1 MPLGS
6 CGMLNG
12 IEIETSQMN
21 GLSMACVDEHGAPRK
36 TAAQTMV
43 GKNLF
48 ASGVLRPG
56 SQSFLSPLS
65 LRYSLQDQYRI
76 RTDRGHY
83 TISPTTFVVINEGQ
97 RGEITVEPHASPR
110 AVTLVFEQK
119 YMSDV
124 ARSFSA
130 PLISSLDMDSDG
142 IVVRFPECIQHD
154 TAFEIGP
161 MLRALSAACLRGD
174 SAESIADKFRAVT
187 QCVVLVFSAA
197 SRQIESIDSVR
208 PGTRAELYRRI
219 QRAYVC
225 IQDSYNEDLCLEK
238 IARIA
243 CMSPH
248 HFHRVFSQV
257 YGITPLRALAD
268 RRMQMAHR
276 LLETTDTPV
285 SAICRAVGYH
295 SAPTFSNLFRAKF
308 GLPPSQ
314 LQQRSRRVRMQ

>member
-1 MPLGS
+1 
-6 CGMLNG
+6 MLNG
-12 IEIETSQMN
+12 LEVEALQMN
-21 GLSMACVDEHGAPRK
+21 DLSLVCVDEH
-36 TAAQTMV
+36 AAKKVTDQTMV
-43 GKNLF
+43 GKNIF
-48 ASGVLRPG
+48 ASGLLRPG
-56 SQSFLSPLS
+56 TQSFVSPLS
-65 LRYSLQDQYRI
+65 LRYSLQDRFKI
-76 RTDRGHY
+76 RTERGHY
-83 TISPTTFVVINEGQ
+83 DVSPTTFIVLNEGQ
-97 RGEITVEPHASPR
+97 HGEITVEPNTPPR
-110 AVTLVFEQK
+110 AVSLIFEQK

-130 PLISSLDMDSDG
+130 PLISSLDMDRDG
-142 IVVRFPECIQHD
+142 IVVRFPECIQHE

-161 MLRALSAACLRGD
+161 KLRSLSSACLRGD
-174 SAESIADKFRAVT
+174 SFDSVADKFRAVAE
-187 QCVVLVFSAA
+187 CVVLVYSAA
-197 SRQIESIDSVR
+197 SRQIDSIDSVR

-219 QRAYVC
+219 QRAYVY
-225 IQDSYNEDLCLEK
+225 IQDAYNEELCLEK
-238 IARIA
+238 IARVA

-268 RRMQMAHR
+268 RRMQMAHK

-308 GLPPSQ
+308 GVPPSL

>member
-1 MPLGS
+1 
-6 CGMLNG
+6 
-12 IEIETSQMN
+12 
-21 GLSMACVDEHGAPRK
+21 
-36 TAAQTMV
+36 
-43 GKNLF
+43 
-48 ASGVLRPG
+48 
-56 SQSFLSPLS
+56 
-65 LRYSLQDQYRI
+65 
-76 RTDRGHY
+76 
-83 TISPTTFVVINEGQ
+83 
-97 RGEITVEPHASPR
+97 
-110 AVTLVFEQK
+110 
-119 YMSDV
+119 MSDI

-130 PLISSLDMDSDG
+130 PLTSALDVDRDG

-161 MLRALSAACLRGD
+161 KLRSLSAACLRGD
-174 SAESIADKFRAVT
+174 SIESITDKFRSVT
-187 QCVVLVFSAA
+187 ECVVLVYSAA

-219 QRAYVC
+219 QRAYVY
-225 IQDSYNEDLCLEK
+225 IQDAYTEELFLEK
-238 IARIA
+238 IARVA

-268 RRMQMAHR
+268 RRMQMAHK

-308 GLPPSQ
+308 GLPPSL
-314 LQQRSRRVRMQ
+314 LQQRSRRVRAQ

>member
-1 MPLGS
+1 
-6 CGMLNG
+6 MLNG
-12 IEIETSQMN
+12 LEIEALQMN
-21 GLSMACVDEHGAPRK
+21 DLSLVCVDEQASSK
-36 TAAQTMV
+36 KVTDQTLV
-43 GKNLF
+43 GKNIF

-56 SQSFLSPLS
+56 TQSFVSPLS
-65 LRYSLQDQYRI
+65 LRYSLQDRYKV

-83 TISPTTFVVINEGQ
+83 GISPTTFVVLNEGQ
-97 RGEITVEPHASPR
+97 RGEISVEPNLAPR

-119 YMSDV
+119 YISDV
-124 ARSFSA
+124 ARGFGA
-130 PLISSLDMDSDG
+130 PLTSALDMDHEG
-142 IVVRFPECIQHD
+142 IVVRFPECVQHD

-161 MLRALSAACLRGD
+161 KLRSLSVACLRGD
-174 SAESIADKFRAVT
+174 SFESVADKFRAVT
-187 QCVVLVFSAA
+187 ECVVLVYSAA

-219 QRAYVC
+219 QRAYIC
-225 IQDSYNEDLCLEK
+225 IQDSYNEELCLEK
-238 IARIA
+238 IARVA

-268 RRMQMAHR
+268 RRMQMAHK

-308 GLPPSQ
+308 GLPPSL

>member
-1 MPLGS
+1 
-6 CGMLNG
+6 MLNG
-12 IEIETSQMN
+12 LELEALKMN
-21 GLSMACVDEHGAPRK
+21 DLSVVCVDEH
-36 TAAQTMV
+36 TAAKKVTDHTLV
-43 GKNLF
+43 GKNLV

-56 SQSFLSPLS
+56 TQSFVSPLS
-65 LRYSLQDQYRI
+65 LRYALQDQFKI
-76 RTDRGHY
+76 RTEFGHY
-83 TISPTTFVVINEGQ
+83 CVSPSTFVMLNEGQ
-97 RGEITVEPHASPR
+97 RGELTVEQNASPR
-110 AVTLVFEQK
+110 PLTLVFEQK

-124 ARSFSA
+124 TRSFSA
-130 PLISSLDMDSDG
+130 PLVSSLDVDRDG

-161 MLRALSAACLRGD
+161 KLRALGTACLRGD
-174 SAESIADKFRAVT
+174 SSESIADKFRAVT
-187 QCVVLVFSAA
+187 ECVVLVYSAA

-219 QRAYVC
+219 QRAYIY
-225 IQDSYNEDLCLEK
+225 IQDAYNEELCLEK
-238 IARIA
+238 IARVA

-308 GLPPSQ
+308 GLPPSL
-314 LQQRSRRVRMQ
+314 LQQRSRRVRIR

>member
-1 MPLGS
+1 
-6 CGMLNG
+6 MLNG
-12 IEIETSQMN
+12 LQFEALQMN
-21 GLSMACVDEHGAPRK
+21 DLSVVCVDEH
-36 TAAQTMV
+36 AAAKKATDQTLV
-43 GKNLF
+43 GKNF
-48 ASGVLRPG
+48 VTSGLLRPG
-56 SQSFLSPLS
+56 TQSFISPLS
-65 LRYSLQDQYRI
+65 LRYSLQDQYKI
-76 RTDRGHY
+76 RTEQGHY
-83 TISPTTFVVINEGQ
+83 NVSPTTFVVLNEGQ
-97 RGEITVEPHASPR
+97 RGEITVEPNTTPR

-124 ARSFSA
+124 TRSFSA
-130 PLISSLDMDSDG
+130 PLVSALEMDRDG

-161 MLRALSAACLRGD
+161 KLRSLSAASLRGD
-174 SAESIADKFRAVT
+174 SIESIADKFRAVT
-187 QCVVLVFSAA
+187 ECVVLVYSAA

-219 QRAYVC
+219 QRAYVY
-225 IQDSYNEDLCLEK
+225 IQDAYNEELCLEK
-238 IARIA
+238 IARVA

-268 RRMQMAHR
+268 RRMQQAHN

-308 GLPPSQ
+308 GLPPSL

>member
-1 MPLGS
+1 
-6 CGMLNG
+6 MLNAL
-12 IEIETSQMN
+12 EASHVN
-21 GLSMACVDEHGAPRK
+21 GLSTMGMNVDAHGK
-36 TAAQTMV
+36 TAGQTV
-43 GKNLF
+43 IGRNLF
-48 ASGVLRPG
+48 TSTLLRPG
-56 SQSFLSPLS
+56 SQSFVSPLA
-65 LRYSLQDQYRI
+65 LYYSLQDSYKI
-76 RTDRGHY
+76 RTERGHY
-83 TISPTTFVVINEGQ
+83 TVSPSTFVVIDEGQ
-97 RGEITVEPHASPR
+97 QVEITVEPHASPR
-110 AVTLVFEQK
+110 AVTMVFDQK
-119 YMSDV
+119 YISDM
-124 ARSFSA
+124 ARSFGA
-130 PLISSLDMDSDG
+130 PLTSSLDVDRDG

-161 MLRALSAACLRGD
+161 KLRALSAACLRGE
-174 SAESIADKFRAVT
+174 SVESIADKFRAAAE
-187 QCVVLVFSAA
+187 CVVLVFSAA
-197 SRQIESIDSVR
+197 NRQIESIDSVR

-225 IQDSYNEDLCLEK
+225 IQDSYNEELCLEK
-238 IARIA
+238 IARVA

-308 GLPPSQ
+308 GLPPSL

>member
-1 MPLGS
+1 MS
-6 CGMLNG
+6 
-12 IEIETSQMN
+12 N
-21 GLSMACVDEHGAPRK
+21 GLELQESAISDLNLGCVDAQAAAK
-36 TAAQTMV
+36 TVTGQTQV
-43 GKNLF
+43 GKNLLV
-48 ASGVLRPG
+48 SGLLRPG
-56 SQSFLSPLS
+56 TQSFVSPLS
-65 LRYSLQDQYRI
+65 LRYSLQDQYKI
-76 RTDRGHY
+76 RTDHGHY
-83 TISPTTFVVINEGQ
+83 SVSPTTFVVLNEGQ
-97 RGEITVEPHASPR
+97 RAEITVEPTAAPR
-110 AVTLVFEQK
+110 SVTLEFEQK

-130 PLISSLDMDSDG
+130 PLISSLDIDVDG
-142 IVVRFPECIQHD
+142 VVHFPECVQHD

-161 MLRALSAACLRGD
+161 KLRSLSAACHRGD
-174 SAESIADKFRAVT
+174 SIESVADKFRAVT
-187 QCVVLVFSAA
+187 ECMVLVYSAA
-197 SRQIESIDSVR
+197 SRQIASIDSVR
-208 PGTRAELYRRI
+208 PGTRAELYRRT
-219 QRAYVC
+219 QRAYVY
-225 IQDSYNEDLCLEK
+225 IQDAYNEELCLEK
-238 IARIA
+238 IARVA

-308 GLPPSQ
+308 GLPPSL

>member
-1 MPLGS
+1 
-6 CGMLNG
+6 MLNG
-12 IEIETSQMN
+12 LATETLHMN
-21 GLSMACVDEHGAPRK
+21 DLSMVCVDEHAVLK
-36 TAAQTMV
+36 NAV
-43 GKNLF
+43 GDHTLVGENLF
-48 ASGVLRPG
+48 ASGILRPG
-56 SQSFLSPLS
+56 VQPFVSPLS
-65 LRYSLQDQYRI
+65 LRYSLQEQYKI

-83 TISPTTFVVINEGQ
+83 SISPTTFVMLNEGQ
-97 RGEITVEPHASPR
+97 RGEITVDAHAAPR

-130 PLISSLDMDSDG
+130 PLTSALDIDRDG
-142 IVVRFPECIQHD
+142 VVVRFPECIQHD

-161 MLRALSAACLRGD
+161 KLRALSAACLRGD
-174 SAESIADKFRAVT
+174 SSESIADRFRAVT
-187 QCVVLVFSAA
+187 ECAVLVSSAA
-197 SRQIESIDSVR
+197 CRQIDSIDSVR

-225 IQDSYNEDLCLEK
+225 IQDAYTEELCLEK
-238 IARIA
+238 IARVA

-268 RRMQMAHR
+268 RRMQMAR
-276 LLETTDTPV
+276 KLLETTDTPV

-308 GLPPSQ
+308 GLPPSL
-314 LQQRSRRVRMQ
+314 LQQRSRRVRTQ

>member
-1 MPLGS
+1 
-6 CGMLNG
+6 
-12 IEIETSQMN
+12 
-21 GLSMACVDEHGAPRK
+21 
-36 TAAQTMV
+36 
-43 GKNLF
+43 
-48 ASGVLRPG
+48 
-56 SQSFLSPLS
+56 LS
-65 LRYSLQDQYRI
+65 LRHALQDTFKI

-83 TISPTTFVVINEGQ
+83 TLSPTTFVVLNEGQ
-97 RGEITVEPHASPR
+97 HGEITVDPNASPR
-110 AVTLVFEQK
+110 ALTLVFEQK
-119 YMSDV
+119 YMADI

-130 PLISSLDMDSDG
+130 PLTAALEVDHNG
-142 IVVRFPECIQHD
+142 VVVRFPECIQHD

-161 MLRALSAACLRGD
+161 KLRALSAACSRGD
-174 SAESIADKFRAVT
+174 SIESIADKFRAVT
-187 QCVVLVFSAA
+187 ECVVLVYSAA
-197 SRQIESIDSVR
+197 SRQIETIDSVR

-225 IQDSYNEDLCLEK
+225 IQDSYNEELCLEK
-238 IARIA
+238 IARVA

-308 GLPPSQ
+308 GLPPSL
-314 LQQRSRRVRMQ
+314 LQQRSRRVRTQ

>member
-1 MPLGS
+1 
-6 CGMLNG
+6 MLNG
-12 IEIETSQMN
+12 IEMEANQMID
-21 GLSMACVDEHGAPRK
+21 LSMICVDEHAGATK
-36 TAAQTMV
+36 LADQTLV

-56 SQSFLSPLS
+56 AQTFVSPLS
-65 LRYSLQDQYRI
+65 LRYSLQDQYKLC
-76 RTDRGHY
+76 TDRGHY
-83 TISPTTFVVINEGQ
+83 NITPSTFIVLNEGQ
-97 RGEITVEPHASPR
+97 RGEIVVEQGTAPR
-110 AVTLVFEQK
+110 SVTLVFEQK
-119 YMSDV
+119 YMSDI

-130 PLISSLDMDSDG
+130 PLTAALEMDHDG
-142 IVVRFPECIQHD
+142 FVLRFPECIQHE

-161 MLRALSAACLRGD
+161 KLRSLSSASLRGD
-174 SAESIADKFRAVT
+174 NIESIADKFRAVAE
-187 QCVVLVFSAA
+187 CAVLVYSAA

-219 QRAYVC
+219 QRAYIY
-225 IQDSYNEDLCLEK
+225 IQDAYNEELCLEK
-238 IARIA
+238 IARVA

-268 RRMQMAHR
+268 RRMQMAHK

-308 GLPPSQ
+308 GLPPSL

>member
-1 MPLGS
+1 
-6 CGMLNG
+6 MLNG
-12 IEIETSQMN
+12 LEVEALQMN
-21 GLSMACVDEHGAPRK
+21 DLSMVCVDEH
-36 TAAQTMV
+36 AAKKVTDQTLV
-43 GKNLF
+43 GKNIF
-48 ASGVLRPG
+48 ASGLLRSG
-56 SQSFLSPLS
+56 TQSFVSPLS
-65 LRYSLQDQYRI
+65 LRYALQDHFKI
-76 RTDRGHY
+76 RTERGHY
-83 TISPTTFVVINEGQ
+83 DISPTTFIVLNEGQ
-97 RGEITVEPHASPR
+97 RGEITVEPNAAPR
-110 AVTLVFEQK
+110 AVSLVFEQK

-130 PLISSLDMDSDG
+130 PLTSSLDMDRDG
-142 IVVRFPECIQHD
+142 IVVRFPECIQHE

-161 MLRALSAACLRGD
+161 KLRSLSSACLRGD
-174 SAESIADKFRAVT
+174 SFDSVADKFRAVAE
-187 QCVVLVFSAA
+187 CVVLVYSAA
-197 SRQIESIDSVR
+197 SRQIDTIDSVR

-219 QRAYVC
+219 QRAYVY
-225 IQDSYNEDLCLEK
+225 IQDAYNEELCLEK
-238 IARIA
+238 IARVA

-268 RRMQMAHR
+268 RRMQMAHK

-308 GLPPSQ
+308 GVPPSL

>member
-1 MPLGS
+1 
-6 CGMLNG
+6 MLNG
-12 IEIETSQMN
+12 LEMEALQMN
-21 GLSMACVDEHGAPRK
+21 DLSMVCVDRDAAPRK
-36 TAAQTMV
+36 AADQTMV
-43 GKNLF
+43 GKNIF
-48 ASGVLRPG
+48 ASGLLRPG
-56 SQSFLSPLS
+56 TQSFVSPLS
-65 LRYSLQDQYRI
+65 LRFSLQDSYKI
-76 RTDRGHY
+76 RTERGHY
-83 TISPTTFVVINEGQ
+83 TVSPTTFVVLNEGQ
-97 RGEITVEPHASPR
+97 RGEITVDANQSPR
-110 AVTLVFEQK
+110 AVTLVFEQQ
-119 YMSDV
+119 YLSEI
-124 ARSFSA
+124 AHSFS
-130 PLISSLDMDSDG
+130 PSLTAALEMDRDG
-142 IVVRFPECIQHD
+142 SVIRFPECIQHD

-161 MLRALSAACLRGD
+161 KLRVLAAACLRGD
-174 SAESIADKFRAVT
+174 SVESITEKFRAVAE
-187 QCVVLVFSAA
+187 CVVLVSSAA

-208 PGTRAELYRRI
+208 AGTRAELYRRI

-225 IQDSYNEDLCLEK
+225 IQDSYNEELCLEK
-238 IARIA
+238 IARVA

-308 GLPPSQ
+308 GLPPSL

>member
-1 MPLGS
+1 
-6 CGMLNG
+6 MLNG
-12 IEIETSQMN
+12 LEIEAYQMN
-21 GLSMACVDEHGAPRK
+21 ELSMVCVDEH
-36 TAAQTMV
+36 AAAKKVTDQTLV

-48 ASGVLRPG
+48 ASGLLRPG
-56 SQSFLSPLS
+56 IQSFISPLS
-65 LRYSLQDQYRI
+65 LRYSLQDRFKVC
-76 RTDRGHY
+76 TERGHY
-83 TISPTTFVVINEGQ
+83 SVSPTTFVVLNEGQ
-97 RGEITVEPHASPR
+97 RGEISVEPNLAPR

-119 YMSDV
+119 YMSDI

-130 PLISSLDMDSDG
+130 PLISALEMDRDG

-161 MLRALSAACLRGD
+161 KLRSLSAACLRGD
-174 SAESIADKFRAVT
+174 GIESIADKFRAVT
-187 QCVVLVFSAA
+187 ECVVLVYSAA

-219 QRAYVC
+219 QRAYVY
-225 IQDSYNEDLCLEK
+225 IQDAYNEELCLEK
-238 IARIA
+238 IARVA

-268 RRMQMAHR
+268 RRMQMARR

-308 GLPPSQ
+308 GLPPSL

>member
-1 MPLGS
+1 
-6 CGMLNG
+6 MLNG
-12 IEIETSQMN
+12 LEIEALQMN
-21 GLSMACVDEHGAPRK
+21 DLSMVCVDDR
-36 TAAQTMV
+36 AAQTKGTDQTLV

-48 ASGVLRPG
+48 ASGLLRPG
-56 SQSFLSPLS
+56 TQSFVSPLS
-65 LRYSLQDQYRI
+65 LRYSLQDRYTI
-76 RTDRGHY
+76 RTERGHY
-83 TISPTTFVVINEGQ
+83 SVSPTTFVVLNEGQ
-97 RGEITVEPHASPR
+97 HGDLIVDPSASPR
-110 AVTLVFEQK
+110 AVTLIFEQK
-119 YMSDV
+119 YMSDI

-130 PLISSLDMDSDG
+130 PLTSSLDMDSDG
-142 IVVRFPECIQHD
+142 IVVRFPECVQHD

-161 MLRALSAACLRGD
+161 KLRALASACLRGD
-174 SAESIADKFRAVT
+174 SPESVADRFRAVT
-187 QCVVLVFSAA
+187 ECVVLVYSAA

-219 QRAYVC
+219 QRAYIC
-225 IQDSYNEDLCLEK
+225 IQDAYNEELCLEK
-238 IARIA
+238 IARVA

-268 RRMQMAHR
+268 RRMQMAHK

-308 GLPPSQ
+308 GLPPSL

>member
-1 MPLGS
+1 
-6 CGMLNG
+6 MLNG
-12 IEIETSQMN
+12 IEIETTQMN
-21 GLSMACVDEHGAPRK
+21 GISMACVDENEPRAKGAG
-36 TAAQTMV
+36 QMMV
-43 GKNLF
+43 GSNVF
-48 ASGVLRPG
+48 ASSVLRPG
-56 SQSFLSPLS
+56 SQPFTSPLS
-65 LRYSLQDQYRI
+65 LRYSLQDQYKI
-76 RTDRGHY
+76 RTERGHY
-83 TISPTTFVVINEGQ
+83 TISPTAFVVLNEGQ
-97 RGEITVEPHASPR
+97 SGEITVESHASPR
-110 AVTLVFEQK
+110 AVTLVFDQT
-119 YMSDV
+119 YMSEV

-130 PLISSLDMDSDG
+130 PLTSSLDIDHDG
-142 IVVRFPECIQHD
+142 VVVRFPECIQHD

-161 MLRALSAACLRGD
+161 KLRALSAACLRGD
-174 SAESIADKFRAVT
+174 SAGSVADKFRAVSE
-187 QCVVLVFSAA
+187 CVVLVFSAA

-225 IQDSYNEDLCLEK
+225 IQDAYNEDLCLEK
-238 IARIA
+238 IARVA

-268 RRMQMAHR
+268 RRMQMARR

-308 GLPPSQ
+308 GLPPSL
-314 LQQRSRRVRMQ
+314 LQQRSRRIRMQ

>member
-1 MPLGS
+1 
-6 CGMLNG
+6 MLNG
-12 IEIETSQMN
+12 LEIEAYQMN
-21 GLSMACVDEHGAPRK
+21 ELSMVCVDEH
-36 TAAQTMV
+36 AAANKVTDQTLV

-48 ASGVLRPG
+48 ASGLLRPG
-56 SQSFLSPLS
+56 TQSFVSPLS
-65 LRYSLQDQYRI
+65 LRYSLQDRFKVS
-76 RTDRGHY
+76 TERGHY
-83 TISPTTFVVINEGQ
+83 SVSPTTFVVLNEGQ
-97 RGEITVEPHASPR
+97 RGEISVEPNSSPR

-119 YMSDV
+119 YMSDI

-130 PLISSLDMDSDG
+130 PLISALEMDRDG

-161 MLRALSAACLRGD
+161 KLRALSAASLRSD
-174 SAESIADKFRAVT
+174 SIESLSDKFRAVT
-187 QCVVLVFSAA
+187 ECVVLVYSAA

-219 QRAYVC
+219 QRAYVY
-225 IQDSYNEDLCLEK
+225 IQDAYNEELCLEK
-238 IARIA
+238 IARVA

-276 LLETTDTPV
+276 LLETTDTAV

-308 GLPPSQ
+308 GLPPSL

>member
-1 MPLGS
+1 
-6 CGMLNG
+6 MLNG
-12 IEIETSQMN
+12 IAMEALQTN
-21 GLSMACVDEHGAPRK
+21 GFGTIFDVHAGHGK
-36 TAAQTMV
+36 AAGQTMV

-48 ASGVLRPG
+48 SSSVLRPG
-56 SQSFLSPLS
+56 AQSFTSPLA
-65 LRYSLQDQYRI
+65 LYYSLQDQYRI

-83 TISPTTFVVINEGQ
+83 TISPSTFVVLDQGTQ
-97 RGEITVEPHASPR
+97 AEIVVEPQSSPR
-110 AVTLVFEQK
+110 AITLVFDQK
-119 YMSDV
+119 YISDLV
-124 ARSFSA
+124 RSFGA
-130 PLISSLDMDSDG
+130 PLTSSLDVDSDG
-142 IVVRFPECIQHD
+142 VVVRFPECIQHD

-161 MLRALSAACLRGD
+161 KLRALGAAVQRSD
-174 SAESIADKFRAVT
+174 SAESIADKFRAVAE
-187 QCVVLVFSAA
+187 CVVLVFSAA
-197 SRQIESIDSVR
+197 SRQIETIDSVR

-225 IQDSYNEDLCLEK
+225 IQDNYNEELCLEK
-238 IARIA
+238 IARVA

-308 GLPPSQ
+308 GLPPSL

>member
-1 MPLGS
+1 
-6 CGMLNG
+6 MLNG
-12 IEIETSQMN
+12 LEIEASQMN
-21 GLSMACVDEHGAPRK
+21 DLSMVCVDEHAAPK
-36 TAAQTMV
+36 KGTDQTLV

-48 ASGVLRPG
+48 ASGLLRPG
-56 SQSFLSPLS
+56 SQSFVSPLS
-65 LRYSLQDQYRI
+65 LRYSLQDQYKI
-76 RTDRGHY
+76 GTERGHY
-83 TISPTTFVVINEGQ
+83 SVSPTTFVVINEGQ
-97 RGEITVEPHASPR
+97 RGEISVDPNASPR

-119 YMSDV
+119 YMSDI

-130 PLISSLDMDSDG
+130 PLISSLDMDRDG

-161 MLRALSAACLRGD
+161 KLRSLSGACLRGD
-174 SAESIADKFRAVT
+174 SVESIADKFRAVT
-187 QCVVLVFSAA
+187 ECVVLVYSAA

-219 QRAYVC
+219 QRAYIC
-225 IQDSYNEDLCLEK
+225 IQDAYNEELCLEK
-238 IARIA
+238 IARVA

-268 RRMQMAHR
+268 RRMQMAHK

-308 GLPPSQ
+308 GLPPSL

>member
-1 MPLGS
+1 
-6 CGMLNG
+6 MLNG
-12 IEIETSQMN
+12 LEIEALRMN
-21 GLSMACVDEHGAPRK
+21 DLSMICVDEN
-36 TAAQTMV
+36 AAANKVSDHTMV

-48 ASGVLRPG
+48 ASGLLRPG
-56 SQSFLSPLS
+56 TQSFISPLS
-65 LRYSLQDQYRI
+65 LRYSLQDQYKI

-83 TISPTTFVVINEGQ
+83 SVSPTTFVVLNEGQ
-97 RGEITVEPHASPR
+97 RGEISVEPSASPR

-119 YMSDV
+119 YMSDI

-130 PLISSLDMDSDG
+130 PLVSALEIDRDG
-142 IVVRFPECIQHD
+142 IVVRFPECVQHE

-161 MLRALSAACLRGD
+161 KLRSLSAACLRGD
-174 SAESIADKFRAVT
+174 SIESIADKFRAVT
-187 QCVVLVFSAA
+187 ECVVLVYSAA
-197 SRQIESIDSVR
+197 SRQIETIDSVR

-219 QRAYVC
+219 QRAYVH
-225 IQDSYNEDLCLEK
+225 IQDAYNEELCLEK
-238 IARIA
+238 IARVA

-308 GLPPSQ
+308 GLPPSL

>member
-1 MPLGS
+1 
-6 CGMLNG
+6 MLNG
-12 IEIETSQMN
+12 LAIETSQMN
-21 GLSMACVDEHGAPRK
+21 DLSMVCVDEH
-36 TAAQTMV
+36 AAGKKASDHTLV

-56 SQSFLSPLS
+56 VQSFVSPLS

-76 RTDRGHY
+76 HTDRGHY
-83 TISPTTFVVINEGQ
+83 SISPTTFVVLNEGQ
-97 RGEITVEPHASPR
+97 RGEITVDAHVAPR

-119 YMSDV
+119 YMADV

-130 PLISSLDMDSDG
+130 PLTAALDIDRDG

-161 MLRALSAACLRGD
+161 KLRSLSAACLRGD
-174 SAESIADKFRAVT
+174 SIESIADKFRAVT
-187 QCVVLVFSAA
+187 ECVVLVYSAA
-197 SRQIESIDSVR
+197 SRQIDSIDSVR

-219 QRAYVC
+219 QRAFVC
-225 IQDSYNEDLCLEK
+225 IQDCYNEELCLEK
-238 IARIA
+238 IARVA

-268 RRMQMAHR
+268 RRMQMAHT

-308 GLPPSQ
+308 GLPPSL

>member
-1 MPLGS
+1 M
-6 CGMLNG
+6 
-12 IEIETSQMN
+12 EAVQMN
-21 GLSMACVDEHGAPRK
+21 DLSMVCVDEHATPK
-36 TAAQTMV
+36 KVVTDQMIV

-56 SQSFLSPLS
+56 TQSFVSPLS
-65 LRYSLQDQYRI
+65 LRYSLQDYYKI
-76 RTDRGHY
+76 RTERGHY
-83 TISPTTFVVINEGQ
+83 SISPTTFVVLNEGLSGQ
-97 RGEITVEPHASPR
+97 ITVDAGSSPR
-110 AVTLVFEQK
+110 AVTLVFDQK
-119 YMSDV
+119 YVSDV

-130 PLISSLDMDSDG
+130 PLISSLEVDRDG
-142 IVVRFPECIQHD
+142 VVVRFPECIQHD
-154 TAFEIGP
+154 TAFEVGP
-161 MLRALSAACLRGD
+161 KLRALSTACLRGD
-174 SAESIADKFRAVT
+174 SIESIADKFRAVT
-187 QCVVLVFSAA
+187 ECVVLVYSAA
-197 SRQIESIDSVR
+197 SRQIETIDSVR

-225 IQDSYNEDLCLEK
+225 IQDSYNEELCLEK
-238 IARIA
+238 IARVA

-268 RRMQMAHR
+268 RRMHMAR
-276 LLETTDTPV
+276 KLLETTDTSV

-308 GLPPSQ
+308 GMPPSL

>member
-1 MPLGS
+1 
-6 CGMLNG
+6 MLNG
-12 IEIETSQMN
+12 LEIEAMQMN
-21 GLSMACVDEHGAPRK
+21 DLNMVCVDEHA
-36 TAAQTMV
+36 TAKKVADQTLI

-48 ASGVLRPG
+48 ASGLLRPG
-56 SQSFLSPLS
+56 MHSFVSPLS
-65 LRYSLQDQYRI
+65 LRFSLQDQYRI

-83 TISPTTFVVINEGQ
+83 SISPTTFVVINEGQ
-97 RGEITVEPHASPR
+97 HGEITVEPNAAPR

-119 YMSDV
+119 YMSDI

-130 PLISSLDMDSDG
+130 PLTAALDMDRDG
-142 IVVRFPECIQHD
+142 IVVRFPECVQHV

-161 MLRALSAACLRGD
+161 KLRALSAACLRGD
-174 SAESIADKFRAVT
+174 GFESIADKFRDVT
-187 QCVVLVFSAA
+187 ECVVLVYSAA
-197 SRQIESIDSVR
+197 SRQIETIDSVR

-219 QRAYVC
+219 QRAYIY
-225 IQDSYNEDLCLEK
+225 IQDAYNEDLCLER
-238 IARIA
+238 IARVA

-268 RRMQMAHR
+268 RRMQMAHK

-308 GLPPSQ
+308 GLPPSL

>member
-1 MPLGS
+1 
-6 CGMLNG
+6 MLNG
-12 IEIETSQMN
+12 LEIEALQMN
-21 GLSMACVDEHGAPRK
+21 DLSLVCVDEH
-36 TAAQTMV
+36 AASKKGTDQTLV
-43 GKNLF
+43 GKNIF
-48 ASGVLRPG
+48 ASGLLRPG
-56 SQSFLSPLS
+56 TQTFVSPLS
-65 LRYSLQDQYRI
+65 LRYSLQDRYKI

-83 TISPTTFVVINEGQ
+83 GVSPTTFVVLNEGQ
-97 RGEITVEPHASPR
+97 RGEITVESNVAPR

-119 YMSDV
+119 YMSDI

-130 PLISSLDMDSDG
+130 PLTSSLDMERDG
-142 IVVRFPECIQHD
+142 VVVRFPECVQHD

-161 MLRALSAACLRGD
+161 KLRSLSAACLRGD
-174 SAESIADKFRAVT
+174 SFESIADKFRAVT
-187 QCVVLVFSAA
+187 ECVVLVYSAA

-219 QRAYVC
+219 QRAYIC
-225 IQDSYNEDLCLEK
+225 IQDAYNEELCLEK
-238 IARIA
+238 IARVA

-268 RRMQMAHR
+268 RRMHMAHK

-308 GLPPSQ
+308 GLPPSL
-314 LQQRSRRVRMQ
+314 LQQRSRRVRTQ